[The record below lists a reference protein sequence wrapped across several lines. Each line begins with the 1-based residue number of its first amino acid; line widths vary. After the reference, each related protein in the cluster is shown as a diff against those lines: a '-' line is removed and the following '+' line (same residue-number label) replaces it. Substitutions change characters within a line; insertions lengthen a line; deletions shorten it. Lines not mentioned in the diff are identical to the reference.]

1 MIKQLKKKC
10 LIGMLMGVIMLAINT
25 YDFIEE
31 IIKSVEKRYEILDKK
46 MGLALIMWT
55 DLNVN

>member
-10 LIGMLMGVIMLAINT
+10 LIEMLMGVIMLAINT

-31 IIKSVEKRYEILDKK
+31 IIKSVEKRCEILDKK
-46 MGLALIMWT
+46 MGLALIM
-55 DLNVN
+55 